1 MSAKRNTKRERILA
15 AATHLWQQTHN
26 VNKVSLA
33 DIAREAGVSPTT
45 VYNNFGTRDGLVQ
58 EVTKH
63 LTREILD
70 KQRAIVKSDLPIPL
84 KMQSILSVK
93 MTNLQGMQAELVA
106 KFSTDPVIGKY
117 LDEVYESEIKQMM
130 ATIIEEGKQQGYIN
144 PDLPD
149 EVIMLYLDILKTG
162 GIAYANALQRLVS
175 DSRLMAALIRV
186 FYYGLFQKEFDLT
199 VDYGT
204 KKEAA

>member
-1 MSAKRNTKRERILA
+1 MSRPKMKRERIIA
-15 AATHLWQQTHN
+15 AAIRLWRETHN
-26 VNKVSLA
+26 VNKVSLE
-33 DIAREAGVSPTT
+33 DIAQEAGVSPTT

-70 KQRAIVKSDLPIPL
+70 KQWAIIKSDLPIPL

-93 MTNLQGMQAELVA
+93 MTTLQGMQAELVA
-106 KFSTDPVIGKY
+106 KFSTDPVVGKY
-117 LDEVYESEIKQMM
+117 LDEVYESEIKLMM
-130 ATIIEEGKQQGYIN
+130 TTVIEEGKQQGYIN

-162 GIAYANALQRLVS
+162 SVAYASELQRIAS
-175 DSRLMAALIRV
+175 DRHLITALLRI
-186 FYYGLFQKEFDLT
+186 FYYGLFQKEFDFT
-199 VDYGT
+199 IDFGAE
-204 KKEAA
+204 KEPV